1 MGSIHMTTTA
11 KAWHLALA
19 IVSGSACAGALAQEF
34 SYSGFG
40 TVGYTISD
48 QANHY
53 QRFISCA

>member
-1 MGSIHMTTTA
+1 MRFFPRLSVPYRACCFTVALTG
-11 KAWHLALA
+11 LALPTIA
-19 IVSGSACAGALAQEF
+19 AEF
-34 SYSGFG
+34 SFSNFG